1 MDLIT
6 PDYGLFVWQVVV
18 LIILI
23 FLLTR
28 FAWKPVMKA
37 VGEREASIN
46 DALASAEKAK
56 QEMVNLKADN
66 EKLLQQARA
75 ERDEMLKE
83 AHEMKK
89 SIIDEA
95 TEDANLKAEQILD
108 KAQATIQNEKKTA
121 LAEIKSQVA
130 ELSIQIAE
138 TVVKKQL
145 DDKKEQMSLVDKMLE
160 DVKLNENYTWVV

>member
-6 PDYGLFVWQVVV
+6 PEYGLFVWQVVV
-18 LIILI
+18 MIILI
-23 FLLTR
+23 FLLTK

-46 DALASAEKAK
+46 DALVSAEKAK
-56 QEMVNLKADN
+56 EEMANLKADN

-83 AHEMKK
+83 AQQMKK
-89 SIIDEA
+89 TIIEEA
-95 TEDANLKAEQILD
+95 TEDANEKAERILD
-108 KAQATIQNEKKTA
+108 KAQITIESEKKQA

-130 ELSIQIAE
+130 ELSVQIAE

-145 DDKKEQMSLVDKMLE
+145 DNKDEQMTLVNKMLD
-160 DVKLNENYTWVV
+160 DVKLN

>member
-1 MDLIT
+1 MELIT
-6 PDYGLFVWQVVV
+6 PEYGLFVWQVVV
-18 LIILI
+18 MIILI
-23 FLLTR
+23 FLLTK

-46 DALASAEKAK
+46 DALVSAEKAK
-56 QEMVNLKADN
+56 EEMANLKADN

-83 AHEMKK
+83 AQQMKK
-89 SIIDEA
+89 TIIEEA
-95 TEDANLKAEQILD
+95 TEDANEKAERILD
-108 KAQATIQNEKKTA
+108 KAQITIESEKKQA

-130 ELSIQIAE
+130 ELSVQIAE

-145 DDKKEQMSLVDKMLE
+145 DNKDEQMTLVNKMLD
-160 DVKLNENYTWVV
+160 DVKLN

>member
-6 PDYGLFVWQVVV
+6 PEYGLFVWQVVV
-18 LIILI
+18 MIILI
-23 FLLTR
+23 FLLTK

-37 VGEREASIN
+37 VGEREALIN
-46 DALASAEKAK
+46 DALVSAEKAK
-56 QEMVNLKADN
+56 EEMANLKADN

-83 AHEMKK
+83 AQQMKK
-89 SIIDEA
+89 TIIEEA
-95 TEDANLKAEQILD
+95 TEDANEKAERILD
-108 KAQATIQNEKKTA
+108 KAQITIESEKKQA

-130 ELSIQIAE
+130 ELSVQIAE

-145 DDKKEQMSLVDKMLE
+145 DNKDEQMTLVNKMLD
-160 DVKLNENYTWVV
+160 DVKLN

>member
-6 PDYGLFVWQVVV
+6 PEYGLFVWQVVV

-23 FLLTR
+23 FLLTK

-56 QEMVNLKADN
+56 EEMANLKADN
-66 EKLLQQARA
+66 EKMLQQARI

-83 AHEMKK
+83 AQQMKK
-89 SIIDEA
+89 NIMSEA
-95 TEDANLKAEQILD
+95 TEDANQKAEQILE
-108 KAQATIQNEKKTA
+108 KAQIAIQNEKKTA

-130 ELSIQIAE
+130 ELSVQIAE

-145 DDKKEQMSLVDKMLE
+145 DDEKEQMTLVNKMLD
-160 DVKLNENYTWVV
+160 DVKLN

>member
-6 PDYGLFVWQVVV
+6 PEYGLFVWQVVV

-23 FLLTR
+23 FILTK

-37 VGEREASIN
+37 VAAREDSIN

-56 QEMVNLKADN
+56 EEMANLKADN
-66 EKLLQQARA
+66 EKMLQQARA

-83 AHEMKK
+83 AQQIKKNIIAEATDDANKK
-89 SIIDEA
+89 SEA
-95 TEDANLKAEQILD
+95 ILEKA
-108 KAQATIQNEKKTA
+108 KVTIESEKKQA

-130 ELSIQIAE
+130 EISVQIAE

-145 DDKKEQMSLVDKMLE
+145 DNKDEQMKLVDKMLD
-160 DVKLNENYTWVV
+160 DVKLN

>member
-6 PDYGLFVWQVVV
+6 PEYGLFVWQVVV
-18 LIILI
+18 LFVLI
-23 FLLTR
+23 FLLTK

-56 QEMVNLKADN
+56 EEMANLKADN

-83 AHEMKK
+83 AQDMKK
-89 SIIDEA
+89 SIISEA
-95 TEDANLKAEQILD
+95 TEDANEKAERILE
-108 KAQATIQNEKKTA
+108 KAQITIQSEKKQA
-121 LAEIKSQVA
+121 LLEIKSQVA
-130 ELSIQIAE
+130 ELSVQIAE
-138 TVVKKQL
+138 SVVKKQL
-145 DDKKEQMSLVDKMLE
+145 DNKKEQMTLVNKMLD
-160 DVKLNENYTWVV
+160 DVKLN

>member
-6 PDYGLFVWQVVV
+6 PEYGLFVWQVVV

-23 FLLTR
+23 FLLTK

-37 VGEREASIN
+37 VGEREDSIN

-56 QEMVNLKADN
+56 EEMANLKADN
-66 EKLLQQARA
+66 EKMLQQARA

-83 AHEMKK
+83 AQEMKK
-89 SIIDEA
+89 SIISEA
-95 TEDANLKAEQILD
+95 TEDANQKAEQILK
-108 KAQATIQNEKKTA
+108 KAQITIQSEKKQA

-130 ELSIQIAE
+130 DLSIQIAE

-145 DDKKEQMSLVDKMLE
+145 DDKKEQMTLVNKMLD
-160 DVKLNENYTWVV
+160 DVKLN

>member
-6 PDYGLFVWQVVV
+6 PEYGLFVWQVVV
-18 LIILI
+18 LFVLI
-23 FLLTR
+23 FLLTK

-46 DALASAEKAK
+46 DALSSAEKAK
-56 QEMVNLKADN
+56 EEMANLKADN

-83 AHEMKK
+83 AQDMKK
-89 SIIDEA
+89 SIISEA
-95 TEDANLKAEQILD
+95 TEDANEKSERILE
-108 KAQATIQNEKKTA
+108 KAQITIQSEKKQA
-121 LAEIKSQVA
+121 LLEIKSQVA
-130 ELSIQIAE
+130 ELSVQIAE

-145 DDKKEQMSLVDKMLE
+145 DDKEEQMILVNKMLDE
-160 DVKLNENYTWVV
+160 VKLN

>member
-1 MDLIT
+1 MELIT
-6 PDYGLFVWQVVV
+6 PEYGLFVWQVVV

-23 FLLTR
+23 FLLTK

-56 QEMVNLKADN
+56 EEMANLKADN
-66 EKLLQQARA
+66 EKMLQQARA

-83 AHEMKK
+83 AQQMKK
-89 SIIDEA
+89 NIMAEA
-95 TEDANLKAEQILD
+95 TEDANLKAEQILE
-108 KAQATIQNEKKTA
+108 KAQAAIQNEKKTA

-130 ELSIQIAE
+130 ELSVQIAE

-145 DDKKEQMSLVDKMLE
+145 DDKKEQMTLVNKMLE
-160 DVKLNENYTWVV
+160 GVKLN

>member
-18 LIILI
+18 MIILI
-23 FLLTR
+23 FLLTK

-56 QEMVNLKADN
+56 EEMANLKADN
-66 EKLLQQARA
+66 EKMLQQARA

-83 AHEMKK
+83 AQEMKK
-89 SIIDEA
+89 SIISEA
-95 TEDANLKAEQILD
+95 TEDANEKAERILE
-108 KAQATIQNEKKTA
+108 KAQITIQSEKKQA
-121 LAEIKSQVA
+121 LAEIKTQVA
-130 ELSIQIAE
+130 ELSVQIAE

-145 DDKKEQMSLVDKMLE
+145 DDKKQQMNLVNKMLD
-160 DVKLNENYTWVV
+160 DVKLN

>member
-18 LIILI
+18 MIVLI
-23 FLLTR
+23 FLLTK

-46 DALASAEKAK
+46 DALDSAEKAK
-56 QEMVNLKADN
+56 EEMANLKADN

-83 AHEMKK
+83 AQDMKK
-89 SIIDEA
+89 SIISEA
-95 TEDANLKAEQILD
+95 TEDANEKAERILE
-108 KAQATIQNEKKTA
+108 KAQITIKSEKKQA
-121 LAEIKSQVA
+121 LFEIKSQVA
-130 ELSIQIAE
+130 ELSVQIAE

-145 DDKKEQMSLVDKMLE
+145 DDKKEQMALVNKMLD
-160 DVKLNENYTWVV
+160 DVKLN

>member
-1 MDLIT
+1 MDLII
-6 PDYGLFVWQVVV
+6 PEYGLFVWQVVV
-18 LIILI
+18 MIILI
-23 FLLTR
+23 FLLTK

-46 DALASAEKAK
+46 DALVSAEKAK
-56 QEMVNLKADN
+56 EEMANLKADN

-83 AHEMKK
+83 AQQMKK
-89 SIIDEA
+89 TIIEEA
-95 TEDANLKAEQILD
+95 TEDANEKAERILD
-108 KAQATIQNEKKTA
+108 KAQITIESEKKQA

-130 ELSIQIAE
+130 ELSVQIAE

-145 DDKKEQMSLVDKMLE
+145 DNKDEQMTLVNKMLD
-160 DVKLNENYTWVV
+160 DVKLN

>member
-6 PDYGLFVWQVVV
+6 PEYGLFVWQVVV
-18 LIILI
+18 MIVLI
-23 FLLTR
+23 FLLTK

-56 QEMVNLKADN
+56 EEMANMKADN

-83 AHEMKK
+83 AQDMKK
-89 SIIDEA
+89 SIISEA
-95 TEDANLKAEQILD
+95 TDDANEKSERILR
-108 KAQATIQNEKKTA
+108 KAQITIQSEKKQA
-121 LAEIKSQVA
+121 LLEIKFQVA
-130 ELSIQIAE
+130 ELSVQIAE

-145 DDKKEQMSLVDKMLE
+145 DDKEEQMILVNKMLD
-160 DVKLNENYTWVV
+160 DVKLN

>member
-18 LIILI
+18 MIVLI
-23 FLLTR
+23 FLLTK

-46 DALASAEKAK
+46 DALDSAEKAK
-56 QEMVNLKADN
+56 EEMANLKADN

-83 AHEMKK
+83 AQDMKK
-89 SIIDEA
+89 SIISEA
-95 TEDANLKAEQILD
+95 TEDANEKAERILE
-108 KAQATIQNEKKTA
+108 KAQITIQSEKKQA
-121 LAEIKSQVA
+121 LFEIKSQVA
-130 ELSIQIAE
+130 ELSVQIAE
-138 TVVKKQL
+138 TLVKKQL
-145 DDKKEQMSLVDKMLE
+145 DDKKEQMALVNKMLD
-160 DVKLNENYTWVV
+160 DVKLN

>member
-6 PDYGLFVWQVVV
+6 PEYGLFVWQVVV
-18 LIILI
+18 LFVLI
-23 FLLTR
+23 FLLTK

-46 DALASAEKAK
+46 DALASAERAK
-56 QEMVNLKADN
+56 EEMANLKADN

-83 AHEMKK
+83 AQDMKK
-89 SIIDEA
+89 SIISEA
-95 TEDANLKAEQILD
+95 TEDANEKSERILE
-108 KAQATIQNEKKTA
+108 KAQITIQSEKKQA
-121 LAEIKSQVA
+121 LLEIKSQVA
-130 ELSIQIAE
+130 ELSVQIAE

-145 DDKKEQMSLVDKMLE
+145 DDKKEQMTLVNKMLD
-160 DVKLNENYTWVV
+160 DVKLN

>member
-1 MDLIT
+1 MI
-6 PDYGLFVWQVVV
+6 V
-18 LIILI
+18 LI
-23 FLLTR
+23 FLLTK

-56 QEMVNLKADN
+56 EEMANLKADN

-83 AHEMKK
+83 AQDMKK
-89 SIIDEA
+89 SIISEA
-95 TEDANLKAEQILD
+95 TEDANEKSERILR
-108 KAQATIQNEKKTA
+108 KAQITIQSEKKQA
-121 LAEIKSQVA
+121 LLEIKSQVA
-130 ELSIQIAE
+130 ELSVQIAE

-145 DDKKEQMSLVDKMLE
+145 DDKKEQMILVNKMLD
-160 DVKLNENYTWVV
+160 DVKLN

>member
-6 PDYGLFVWQVVV
+6 PEYGLFVWQVVV
-18 LIILI
+18 LFVLI
-23 FLLTR
+23 FLLTK

-56 QEMVNLKADN
+56 EEMANLKADN

-83 AHEMKK
+83 AQDMKK
-89 SIIDEA
+89 SIISEA
-95 TEDANLKAEQILD
+95 TEDANEKSERILE
-108 KAQATIQNEKKTA
+108 KAQITIQSEKKQA
-121 LAEIKSQVA
+121 LLEIKSQVA
-130 ELSIQIAE
+130 ELSVQIAE

-145 DDKKEQMSLVDKMLE
+145 DDKKEQMILVNKMLD
-160 DVKLNENYTWVV
+160 DVKLN

>member
-6 PDYGLFVWQVVV
+6 PKYGLFVWQVVV
-18 LIILI
+18 MIILI
-23 FLLTR
+23 FLLTK

-37 VGEREASIN
+37 VGERESSIN

-56 QEMVNLKADN
+56 EEMANLKADN
-66 EKLLQQARA
+66 EKMLQQARA

-83 AHEMKK
+83 AQQMKK
-89 SIIDEA
+89 NIMAEA
-95 TEDANLKAEQILD
+95 TEDANQKAEQILE
-108 KAQATIQNEKKTA
+108 KAQVAIQNEKKTA

-130 ELSIQIAE
+130 ELSVQIAE

-145 DDKKEQMSLVDKMLE
+145 DDKKEQMALVNKMLD
-160 DVKLNENYTWVV
+160 DVKLN

>member
-6 PDYGLFVWQVVV
+6 PEYGLFVWQVVV
-18 LIILI
+18 MIVLI
-23 FLLTR
+23 FLLTK

-46 DALASAEKAK
+46 DALDSAEKAK
-56 QEMVNLKADN
+56 EEMANLKADN

-83 AHEMKK
+83 AQDMKA
-89 SIIDEA
+89 SIISEA
-95 TEDANLKAEQILD
+95 TEDANEKAERILE
-108 KAQATIQNEKKTA
+108 KAQITIQSEKKQA
-121 LAEIKSQVA
+121 LFEIKSQVA
-130 ELSIQIAE
+130 ELSVQIAE

-145 DDKKEQMSLVDKMLE
+145 DDKKEQMALVNKMLD
-160 DVKLNENYTWVV
+160 DVKLN

>member
-6 PDYGLFVWQVVV
+6 PEYGLFVWQVVV
-18 LIILI
+18 MIVLI
-23 FLLTR
+23 FLLTK

-56 QEMVNLKADN
+56 EEMANLKADN

-83 AHEMKK
+83 AQDMKK
-89 SIIDEA
+89 SIISEA
-95 TEDANLKAEQILD
+95 TEDANEKSERILR
-108 KAQATIQNEKKTA
+108 KAQITIQSEKKQA
-121 LAEIKSQVA
+121 LLEIKSQVA
-130 ELSIQIAE
+130 ELSVQIAE

-145 DDKKEQMSLVDKMLE
+145 DDKKEQMILVNKMLD
-160 DVKLNENYTWVV
+160 DVKLN

>member
-6 PDYGLFVWQVVV
+6 PDYDLFVWQVVV
-18 LIILI
+18 MIILI
-23 FLLTR
+23 FLLTK

-56 QEMVNLKADN
+56 EEMANLKADN
-66 EKLLQQARA
+66 EKMLQQARA

-83 AHEMKK
+83 AQEMKK
-89 SIIDEA
+89 SIISEA
-95 TEDANLKAEQILD
+95 TEDANEKAERILE
-108 KAQATIQNEKKTA
+108 KAQITIQSEKKQA
-121 LAEIKSQVA
+121 LAEIKTQVA
-130 ELSIQIAE
+130 ELSVQIAE

-145 DDKKEQMSLVDKMLE
+145 DDKKQQMNLVNKMLD
-160 DVKLNENYTWVV
+160 DVKLN

>member
-6 PDYGLFVWQVVV
+6 PEYGLFVWQVVV

-23 FLLTR
+23 FLLTK

-56 QEMVNLKADN
+56 EEMANLKADN
-66 EKLLQQARA
+66 EKMLQQARI

-83 AHEMKK
+83 AQQMKK
-89 SIIDEA
+89 NIMAEA
-95 TEDANLKAEQILD
+95 TEDANQKAEQILE
-108 KAQATIQNEKKTA
+108 KAQIAIQNEKKTA

-130 ELSIQIAE
+130 ELSVQIAE

-145 DDKKEQMSLVDKMLE
+145 DDEKEQMTLVNKMLD
-160 DVKLNENYTWVV
+160 DVKLN

>member
-6 PDYGLFVWQVVV
+6 PEYGLFVWQVVV
-18 LIILI
+18 MIILI
-23 FLLTR
+23 FLLTK

-46 DALASAEKAK
+46 DALVSAEKAK
-56 QEMVNLKADN
+56 EEMANLKADN

-83 AHEMKK
+83 AQQMKK
-89 SIIDEA
+89 TIIEEA
-95 TEDANLKAEQILD
+95 TEDANEKAERILD
-108 KAQATIQNEKKTA
+108 KAQITIESEKKQA
-121 LAEIKSQVA
+121 LAEIKYQVA
-130 ELSIQIAE
+130 ELSVQIAE

-145 DDKKEQMSLVDKMLE
+145 DNKDEQMTLVNKMLD
-160 DVKLNENYTWVV
+160 DVKLN

>member
-6 PDYGLFVWQVVV
+6 PEYGLFVWQVVV
-18 LIILI
+18 MIVLI
-23 FLLTR
+23 FLLTK

-56 QEMVNLKADN
+56 EEMANLKADN

-83 AHEMKK
+83 AQDMKK
-89 SIIDEA
+89 SIISEA
-95 TEDANLKAEQILD
+95 TEDANEKSDRILR
-108 KAQATIQNEKKTA
+108 KAQITIQSEKKQA
-121 LAEIKSQVA
+121 LLEIKSQVA
-130 ELSIQIAE
+130 ELSVQIAE

-145 DDKKEQMSLVDKMLE
+145 DDKKEQMILVNKMLD
-160 DVKLNENYTWVV
+160 DVKLN